1 MKKVVV
7 LWLLLFAIVGVAM
20 AASENDFE
28 RETFGKDVRQ
38 AVMQMHA
45 AQLECRVDYLISM
58 LGYSEEYTGNSY
70 EEMKL
75 TLESS
80 IEDVKEAA
88 DKNDL
93 SAFVEAVSKTK
104 SYSRAVIKTIR
115 DAWAEA
121 IQNYNGSDRREF
133 ITQMRD
139 DFDSARK
146 DFTECHLSAT
156 KQRISAE
163 VSMNKYWIGQG
174 EDASQRM
181 KENNYNTDQLDEI
194 LNEADENTKEME
206 NIAEEENDVEKLLEE
221 RKTHWEHHLWLWAQY
236 HKERLNLF
244 LDRIEKTT
252 DGYEGQIEEIRGI
265 LEEAASIGDDEYYG
279 LGEYK
284 KAMVL
289 LKSATQRISNLISQI
304 QGAEANEGEEG

>member
-1 MKKVVV
+1 M
-7 LWLLLFAIVGVAM
+7 LFAIVGVAM

-28 RETFGKDVRQ
+28 RETFGRDVRQ

-45 AQLECRVDYLISM
+45 AQLECRVDYLITM

-80 IEDVKEAA
+80 IGVVKDAA
-88 DKNDL
+88 DENNL
-93 SAFVEAVSKTK
+93 NAFLEAVKKTK
-104 SYSRAVIKTIR
+104 SYFREGVKTIH
-115 DAWAEA
+115 DARAEA
-121 IQNYNGSDRREF
+121 IQNYNGSDRQEF

-139 DFDSARK
+139 DFDSAREE
-146 DFTECHLSAT
+146 FTDCHLSAT

-163 VSMNKYWIGQG
+163 VSMNEYWIGKG
-174 EDASQRM
+174 EGVSQSM

-194 LNEADENTKEME
+194 LKEADENTKEMKK
-206 NIAEEENDVEKLLEE
+206 IAGEENDVGKLLEE

-244 LDRIEKTT
+244 LDRIEQTT
-252 DGYEGQIEEIRGI
+252 DGYKGQIEEIRGI
-265 LEEAASIGDDEYYG
+265 LEKAASIGDDEYYS
-279 LGEYK
+279 LGEYRE
-284 KAMVL
+284 ARTL
-289 LKSATQRISNLISQI
+289 LIGATQRISNLISQI
-304 QGAEANEGEEG
+304 QGAGANEGGEG

>member
-7 LWLLLFAIVGVAM
+7 LWFLLFAIVGVAM

-28 RETFGKDVRQ
+28 RETFGRDVRQ

-45 AQLECRVDYLISM
+45 AQLECRVDYLITM

-80 IEDVKEAA
+80 MEDVKEAA
-88 DKNDL
+88 DENNL
-93 SAFVEAVSKTK
+93 NAFLEAVKKTK
-104 SYSRAVIKTIR
+104 SYFRDGVKTIH
-115 DAWAEA
+115 DARAEA
-121 IQNYNGSDRREF
+121 IQNYNGSDRQEF
-133 ITQMRD
+133 IQQMID

-146 DFTECHLSAT
+146 EFTECHLSAT
-156 KQRISAE
+156 KKRISAE
-163 VSMNKYWIGQG
+163 VSMNEYWIGEG
-174 EDASQRM
+174 EKVSQKMR
-181 KENNYNTDQLDEI
+181 ENNYNTDKLDEI
-194 LNEADENTKEME
+194 LKEADENTKEME
-206 NIAEEENDVEKLLEE
+206 KIAKDGGDVGKLLEE

-244 LDRIEKTT
+244 LDRIEQMT

-265 LEEAASIGDDEYYG
+265 LEEAVSIGDDEYYT
-279 LGEYK
+279 LEEYRE
-284 KAMVL
+284 ARTL
-289 LKSATQRISNLISQI
+289 IIDATQRISDLVSQI
-304 QGAEANEGEEG
+304 KGTGANEGGEG